1 MIRFVL
7 LISLLLL
14 VSNVQ
19 AQRNVKDTVI
29 GTPYVGIQYTGA
41 FPQADLAE
49 RFGFFNQIGTFAGY
63 KTSKNWI
70 YGFDGNYYFG
80 GIIKDRSLLSNFV
93 DPNGII
99 SEAEAGNSGTVL
111 LFMRGF
117 NANFSIGKIFPV
129 LSPNPNSGL
138 MVQLGAGYLLH
149 KYRIETNDDFIPQ
162 FENDYRKGYDRLTIG
177 VNTSQ
182 FVGYSFMANTGV
194 YNFYAGLYFQQGFT
208 RNQRD
213 LNWDQP
219 DVPVS
224 KDLRFDHQIGLRAG
238 WLIPI
243 YKRQPKDFY
252 LN

>member
-1 MIRFVL
+1 MNRFVL
-7 LISLLLL
+7 IICLLTF
-14 VSNVQ
+14 VGNSF
-19 AQRNVKDTVI
+19 AQRNVKDEAI
-29 GTPYVGIQYTGA
+29 GTPYIGVQYTA
-41 FPQADLAE
+41 TLPQADLLD
-49 RFGFFNQIGTFAGY
+49 RFGFFNQVGSFAGY
-63 KTSKNWI
+63 KTKKNWL
-70 YGFDGNYYFG
+70 YGIDGNFYFG
-80 GIIKDRSLLSNFV
+80 SVINDRSMLSNFV

-99 SEAEAGNSGTVL
+99 TEAESGNSGTVL
-111 LFMRGF
+111 LYMRGF
-117 NANFSIGKIFPV
+117 NTNLTVGKIFPV
-129 LSPNPNSGL
+129 LSPNPNSGI
-138 MVQLGAGYLLH
+138 MVQFGAGYLLH
-149 KYRIETNDDFIPQ
+149 KYRIETNDDYIPQ

-177 VNTSQ
+177 INTSQ

-194 YNFYAGLYFQQGFT
+194 YNFYAGFYFQQGFT

-224 KDLRFDHQIGLRAG
+224 KDLRFDHQIGIRAG